1 MPLRPVDPPPA
12 MSTPYSP
19 PAAIA
24 VTGALG
30 FVAGRLLPRLKESGA
45 PLFAVVRPGR
55 DASRLE
61 AMGIGIRRADL
72 EEPEAHAAAFEG
84 IGAVV
89 HLSGM
94 AQATRL
100 VPVLQA
106 AGVKRGVFISSA
118 GVFTKLKSHSAEK
131 KRTGEAVLGAS
142 AIDHTILRPS
152 MIYGTPADRNMVRL
166 LVWIRRF
173 PVVVVPGAGLT
184 LQQPVHVD
192 DLVSAIVASLAQT
205 HSGGRDYN
213 LGGPEALALRD
224 VIRTAGAALGRSTL
238 TVPTPLKATY
248 RVVTLLQRLRLP
260 SPVRPEQVLR
270 LEESK
275 AVDIG
280 PARRDLGFAPRSF
293 AEGIRAEAELLAAMK

>member
-1 MPLRPVDPPPA
+1 MTDTTVSSRP
-12 MSTPYSP
+12 
-19 PAAIA
+19 IA

-30 FVAGRLLPRLKESGA
+30 FVASRLFPRLAEAGR

-61 AMGIGIRRADL
+61 SMGIGIRRADL
-72 EEPEAHAAAFEG
+72 EEPEAHAAAFDG
-84 IGAVV
+84 IAAVV

-106 AGVKRGVFISSA
+106 AGVQRGVFISSA
-118 GVFTKLKSHSAEK
+118 GVYTKLKSHSADK

-142 AIDHTILRPS
+142 TIAHTILRPS

-166 LVWIRRF
+166 LEWIRRF
-173 PVVVVPGAGLT
+173 PVVTVPGAGLT

-192 DLVSAIVASLAQT
+192 DLVAAILASLAQT
-205 HSGGRDYN
+205 HSGSRAYDV
-213 LGGPEALALRD
+213 GGPAPIALRD
-224 VIRTAGAALGRSTL
+224 VVREAGRAMGRRAWVL
-238 TVPTPLKATY
+238 PTPLKATY
-248 RVVTLLQRLRLP
+248 RVATLLQRLRLP

-275 AVDIG
+275 AVDIS
-280 PARRDLGFAPRSF
+280 PAMRDLGFAPRSF
-293 AEGIRAEAELLAAMK
+293 AEGIRAEAEMLAALK